1 VVATAK
7 SATDTTGKPLIG
19 KAYLVVTIPSFKRID
34 QPEVAQ

>member
-1 VVATAK
+1 VATAK
-7 SATDTTGKPLIG
+7 TARDSSGKPLIG